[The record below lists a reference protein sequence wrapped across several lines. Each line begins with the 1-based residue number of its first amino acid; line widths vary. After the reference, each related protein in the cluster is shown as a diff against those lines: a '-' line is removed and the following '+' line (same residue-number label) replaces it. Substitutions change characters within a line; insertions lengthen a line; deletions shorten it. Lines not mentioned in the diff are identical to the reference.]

1 MNAKIK
7 LNTTVYTLSLP
18 SPIYSSPQQICGMLK
33 MKCSMLECSS
43 MQSMKSN
50 SQSAVSVTRA
60 MTEQCIVQK
69 TFYTT
74 YKYCLK
80 CPNIEICMLNV
91 NVG

>member
-50 SQSAVSVTRA
+50 SQSAVSVDKGNDRT
-60 MTEQCIVQK
+60 VH
-69 TFYTT
+69 
-74 YKYCLK
+74 
-80 CPNIEICMLNV
+80 CPKDILYHI
-91 NVG
+91 